1 MTERL
6 EKAIQ
11 RVLRSGAKL
20 GAGDQELQSHYNA
33 LTELRRAAA
42 QAPSAKAIEELRR
55 DADKYRYDHRYD
67 RYTSIGN
74 GWTH

>member
-33 LTELRRAAA
+33 LTELRRAMA
-42 QAPSAKAIEELRR
+42 QQPEERAEQVPQR
-55 DADKYRYDHRYD
+55 VHDTRPF
-67 RYTSIGN
+67 SPGN

>member
-33 LTELRRAAA
+33 LTELRRAHNAEA
-42 QAPSAKAIEELRR
+42 DEFVPSPSPTARSMYEGRPF
-55 DADKYRYDHRYD
+55 
-67 RYTSIGN
+67 SPGN